1 MTREDKLRML
11 LHPEKYTEEQLDQML
26 NDDSIPTPGAEEE
39 WQRFERKELRAKRRT
54 SPLRKIAAMFIG
66 TLLLSGITYATI
78 HLWKTANST
87 PSETPSQPTTV
98 SPVENDTIAPAFKE
112 RSDSVSKSM
121 SPIVY
126 EDTELSTMLNDIA
139 AHYQYEV
146 IFQNENSKHVRLY
159 FTWDKTAPIEDV
171 IGTFNKFERIHI
183 TQENR
188 QLIVK

>member
-1 MTREDKLRML
+1 MTREEKLRML

>member
-1 MTREDKLRML
+1 MTREEKLRML
-11 LHPEKYTEEQLDQML
+11 LHPEKYIEEQLDQML

-66 TLLLSGITYATI
+66 TLLLSGITYAAI
-78 HLWKTANST
+78 HLWKNANST

-98 SPVENDTIAPAFKE
+98 SPVENDTIAPAFE
-112 RSDSVSKSM
+112 EWPDSVSKSM

-146 IFQNENSKHVRLY
+146 IYQNENSKHVRLY

>member
-1 MTREDKLRML
+1 MTREEKLRML

-66 TLLLSGITYATI
+66 TLLLSGITYAAI
-78 HLWKTANST
+78 HLWKNANST

-112 RSDSVSKSM
+112 CPDSVSKSM

-146 IFQNENSKHVRLY
+146 IYQNENSKHVRLY

>member
-1 MTREDKLRML
+1 
-11 LHPEKYTEEQLDQML
+11 
-26 NDDSIPTPGAEEE
+26 
-39 WQRFERKELRAKRRT
+39 
-54 SPLRKIAAMFIG
+54 
-66 TLLLSGITYATI
+66 
-78 HLWKTANST
+78 
-87 PSETPSQPTTV
+87 
-98 SPVENDTIAPAFKE
+98 
-112 RSDSVSKSM
+112 M

-146 IFQNENSKHVRLY
+146 IYQNENSKHVRLY

>member
-1 MTREDKLRML
+1 MTREEKLRML

-66 TLLLSGITYATI
+66 TLLLSGITYAAI
-78 HLWKTANST
+78 HLWKNANST

-146 IFQNENSKHVRLY
+146 IYQNENSKHVRLY
-159 FTWDKTAPIEDV
+159 FTWDKTAAIEDV

>member
-1 MTREDKLRML
+1 MTREEKLRML

-66 TLLLSGITYATI
+66 TLLLSGITYAAI
-78 HLWKTANST
+78 HLWKNANST

-146 IFQNENSKHVRLY
+146 IYQNENSKHVRLY

>member
-1 MTREDKLRML
+1 MTREEKLRML

-66 TLLLSGITYATI
+66 TLLLSGITYAAI

-98 SPVENDTIAPAFKE
+98 SPVENDTITPAFKE

-139 AHYQYEV
+139 THYQYEV

>member
-1 MTREDKLRML
+1 MTREEKLRML

-66 TLLLSGITYATI
+66 TLLLSGITYAAI
-78 HLWKTANST
+78 HLWKNANST

-98 SPVENDTIAPAFKE
+98 SPAENDTITPAFE
-112 RSDSVSKSM
+112 ECPDSVSKSM

-146 IFQNENSKHVRLY
+146 IYQNENSKHVRLY

-183 TQENR
+183 TQESR

>member
-1 MTREDKLRML
+1 MTREEKLRML

-66 TLLLSGITYATI
+66 TLLLSGITYAAI
-78 HLWKTANST
+78 HLWKNANST

-98 SPVENDTIAPAFKE
+98 SPVENDTIAPAFE
-112 RSDSVSKSM
+112 EWPDSVSKSM

-146 IFQNENSKHVRLY
+146 IYQNENSKHVRLY

>member
-1 MTREDKLRML
+1 MTREEKLRML

-66 TLLLSGITYATI
+66 TLLLSGITYAAI
-78 HLWKTANST
+78 HLWKNANST
-87 PSETPSQPTTV
+87 PSETPSQPTPV
-98 SPVENDTIAPAFKE
+98 SPVENDTIAPAFE
-112 RSDSVSKSM
+112 EWPDSVSKSM

-126 EDTELSTMLNDIA
+126 EDTELSTMLNDIT

-146 IFQNENSKHVRLY
+146 IYQNENSKHVRLY

>member
-1 MTREDKLRML
+1 MTREEKLRML

-26 NDDSIPTPGAEEE
+26 NDDSIPTPGTEEE

-66 TLLLSGITYATI
+66 TLLLSGITYAAI
-78 HLWKTANST
+78 HLWKNANST

-112 RSDSVSKSM
+112 RSDSVCKSM

-146 IFQNENSKHVRLY
+146 IYQNENSKHVRLY

>member
-1 MTREDKLRML
+1 MTREEKLRML
-11 LHPEKYTEEQLDQML
+11 LHPEKYIEEQLDQML

-66 TLLLSGITYATI
+66 TLLLSGITYAAI

-98 SPVENDTIAPAFKE
+98 SPVENDTIAPAFE
-112 RSDSVSKSM
+112 EWPDSVSKSM

-146 IFQNENSKHVRLY
+146 IYQNENSKHVRLY

>member
-1 MTREDKLRML
+1 MTREEKLRML

-66 TLLLSGITYATI
+66 TLLLSGITYAAI
-78 HLWKTANST
+78 HLWKNANST

-98 SPVENDTIAPAFKE
+98 SPVENDTITPAFE
-112 RSDSVSKSM
+112 ECPDSVSKSM

-146 IFQNENSKHVRLY
+146 IYQNENSKHVRLY

>member
-1 MTREDKLRML
+1 MTREEKLRML

-26 NDDSIPTPGAEEE
+26 NDDCIPTPDAEEE

-66 TLLLSGITYATI
+66 TLLLSGITYAAI
-78 HLWKTANST
+78 HLWKNANST

-112 RSDSVSKSM
+112 CPDSVSKSM

-146 IFQNENSKHVRLY
+146 IYQNENSKHVRLY

>member
-1 MTREDKLRML
+1 MTREEKLRML

-54 SPLRKIAAMFIG
+54 SSLRKIAAMFIG
-66 TLLLSGITYATI
+66 TLLLSGITYAAI
-78 HLWKTANST
+78 HLWKNANST

-98 SPVENDTIAPAFKE
+98 SPVENDTITPAFKE

-146 IFQNENSKHVRLY
+146 IYQNEDSKHVRLY

>member
-1 MTREDKLRML
+1 MTREEKLRML

-66 TLLLSGITYATI
+66 TLLLSGITYAAI
-78 HLWKTANST
+78 HLWKNANST
-87 PSETPSQPTTV
+87 PSETPSQPTIV

-146 IFQNENSKHVRLY
+146 IYQNENSKHVRLY